1 MTSADNPTLL
11 RLDPITVP
19 PYSARGI
26 SEEFGLDGDAQLAR
40 TVNNTLID
48 LGDGTAEKYK
58 LTITCTDQNMPAL
71 DGVRRGMVLT
81 VDCATEF
88 SYLTAGGSPSRT
100 VASTTDDPAT
110 REDGAYTFYRPR
122 LTMMVADYRLSFDEW
137 GAACNWSLDLIEV

>member
-1 MTSADNPTLL
+1 MPALTYL
-11 RLDPITVP
+11 RLDPIGVP

-26 SEEFGLDGDAQLAR
+26 TEDFSLDGSSQLAR
-40 TVNNTLID
+40 TINNEAID
-48 LGDGTAEKYK
+48 LGDDEESKFK

-88 SYLTAGGSPSRT
+88 SYPTSGGSPSRS

-110 REDGAYTFYRPR
+110 RTEGAFTFYRPR
-122 LTMMVADYRLSFDEW
+122 LTMLVADYRLSFDEW
-137 GAACNWSLDLIEV
+137 GADCNWSLDLVEV